1 MTFWSTLYYSG
12 YVVISIA
19 GGTTLE
25 QCQESTYRIMSDID
39 IAYVSPDPNL
49 LTGPFPT
56 HEFTIDCTRERMKT
70 DERYMND

>member
-25 QCQESTYRIMSDID
+25 QCQESTYRIMSDIG
-39 IAYVSPDPNL
+39 IAYASREGEFTTSEF
-49 LTGPFPT
+49 LTN
-56 HEFTIDCTRERMKT
+56 EFTIDCTRERMKI